1 MHRTSSTST
10 GLPTSRARGALVFFL
25 CFAAQFLVAHCAI
38 SHMPESSGSGLFLL
52 HLCSPVSRGLLQVCI
67 SLSALSS
74 HVSVLSIPIQY
85 WSPLRLSLSLSFF
98 LSLSLPLSLSPSLS
112 LAHSFIYRALS
123 DSPSRNLIPIPI
135 PIPVPPIAPQKVV
148 EAVCGVLW
156 ACWMGFDAALNAHRC
171 DSPICFK

>member
-1 MHRTSSTST
+1 
-10 GLPTSRARGALVFFL
+10 
-25 CFAAQFLVAHCAI
+25 
-38 SHMPESSGSGLFLL
+38 MPESSGSGLFLL
-52 HLCSPVSRGLLQVCI
+52 HLFSSLQRPLAGL
-67 SLSALSS
+67 
-74 HVSVLSIPIQY
+74 H
-85 WSPLRLSLSLSFF
+85 LSLSSQFTRLSSQYSNSVLVSSSTLPLPLF
-98 LSLSLPLSLSPSLS
+98 LSLSLSPSLS
-112 LAHSFIYRALS
+112 LTHSFIYRALS